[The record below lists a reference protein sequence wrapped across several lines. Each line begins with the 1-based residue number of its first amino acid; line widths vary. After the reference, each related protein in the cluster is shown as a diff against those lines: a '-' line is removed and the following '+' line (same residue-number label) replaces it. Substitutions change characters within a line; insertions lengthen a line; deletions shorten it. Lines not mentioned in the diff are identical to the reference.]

1 MLLKRTLLLPFL
13 ASALFFTG
21 ISAGCATE
29 TEKHVKQRNLPK
41 EYVQILRNVEYYEY
55 TDILLSKLSGLP
67 RELQIHET
75 TLDYLKK
82 ISADGLVTRSEIDGL
97 GQLDHDKD
105 GLTLDDEKR
114 FETDPLKPNP
124 GVKYAVPVQTFAVRG
139 IAYHDYNAN
148 LVKDQNE
155 PTVSGINLK
164 FISEDGNF
172 QDIKTDV
179 IGAYNIQ
186 LARGRYKI
194 SVGNNVLG
202 YNDQPYRYLNNE
214 PKGSYQRISVP
225 LEIDL
230 IENTDYDI
238 RLLQGIFS
246 LPISREVGAN
256 IFYYYDVD
264 KRDGVSRDWNGM
276 SRTYDQ
282 HFGTDFILGE
292 NTPILSPAPG
302 IVFDKNWNWPGGGN
316 ALAIRHNDGLLTIYA
331 HLNKIF
337 VNVGDKVNRGDEI
350 ALSGN
355 TGTKTSGPHLHFQMN
370 VDSDLFG
377 QSLDNRVKL
386 IGSAIDFYRDV
397 NSKLSKSYWT
407 VDNNPQYSE

>member
-1 MLLKRTLLLPFL
+1 
-13 ASALFFTG
+13 
-21 ISAGCATE
+21 
-29 TEKHVKQRNLPK
+29 
-41 EYVQILRNVEYYEY
+41 
-55 TDILLSKLSGLP
+55 
-67 RELQIHET
+67 
-75 TLDYLKK
+75 
-82 ISADGLVTRSEIDGL
+82 
-97 GQLDHDKD
+97 LDHDKD